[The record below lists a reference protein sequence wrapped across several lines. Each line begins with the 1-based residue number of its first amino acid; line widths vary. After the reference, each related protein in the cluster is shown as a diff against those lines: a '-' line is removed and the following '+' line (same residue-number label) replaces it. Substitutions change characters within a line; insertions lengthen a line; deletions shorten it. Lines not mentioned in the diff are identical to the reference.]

1 MTKPADTHEHQLR
14 EPKQSG
20 CCGGSHSR
28 HKDVPP
34 AAQEQAKTPK
44 DAKREHTHHADSS
57 SCCCGSGKKA
67 TSQPNRG
74 E

>member
-1 MTKPADTHEHQLR
+1 MTKSADTHEHQVHD
-14 EPKQSG
+14 PKQSG
-20 CCGGSHSR
+20 CCGGSHTR
-28 HKDVPP
+28 EVPP
-34 AAQEQAKTPK
+34 AAQEQAKIPK